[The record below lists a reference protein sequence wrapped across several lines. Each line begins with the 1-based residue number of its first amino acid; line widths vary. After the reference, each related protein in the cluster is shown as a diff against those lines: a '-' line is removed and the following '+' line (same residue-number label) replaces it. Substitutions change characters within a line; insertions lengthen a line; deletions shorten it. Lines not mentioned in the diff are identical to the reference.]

1 MDRLNFIEFII
12 YNSTVLAVFATLA
25 IYFEK
30 WWISLFA
37 LLFSLTIRVTRSDDD
52 E

>member
-12 YNSTVLAVFATLA
+12 YNSIVITVFATLA
-25 IYFEK
+25 IHFEK

-37 LLFSLTIRVTRSDDD
+37 LLFSLTIRATRGDDNG
-52 E
+52 